1 MSLSIWQNCCSLYR
15 SFVSCLQE
23 QWPNVRWLGSGL
35 CNRNVPFHWA
45 REISEIWNRYFCWME
60 SAPNYLSSRRIEGYV
75 FHIRPKLP
83 NSYSSYHWSIFQ
95 KWPYMVLLLLLKKA
109 YWTVKKMQE
118 RSKEKI
124 MSTSCYLTFLIL
136 GTFLPQRSYSCVC
149 G

>member
-75 FHIRPKLP
+75 FHIRPKFLFFIP
-83 NSYSSYHWSIFQ
+83 LINFPQMTVYGITPAPKKSLLNS
-95 KWPYMVLLLLLKKA
+95 
-109 YWTVKKMQE
+109 KKMQE